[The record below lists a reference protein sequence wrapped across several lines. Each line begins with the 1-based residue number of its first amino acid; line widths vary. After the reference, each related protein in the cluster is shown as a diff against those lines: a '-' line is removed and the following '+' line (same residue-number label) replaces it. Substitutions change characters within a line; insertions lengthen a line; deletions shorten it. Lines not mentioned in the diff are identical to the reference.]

1 VPLNKPLQS
10 NCTALLAGMEAD
22 SARFSRQAVES
33 PDDLSLWTKLF
44 TVSQIM
50 LSAIREDKVPSALEE
65 ICSNLLG
72 CERLAIVEISHGT
85 GLVQFRRA
93 PQVSSEMRLALADQ
107 GRFLESQ
114 IQPGDI
120 RYISDEIDDNA
131 AKLSQLRIHALVPL
145 WLDRESSGALL
156 LFELLPQRSG
166 FDTEDREVLRLLS
179 TNAGPCLRSKL
190 RG

>member
-1 VPLNKPLQS
+1 
-10 NCTALLAGMEAD
+10 MEAD
-22 SARFSRQAVES
+22 SARFRRQAVER

-50 LSAIREDKVPSALEE
+50 LSAIREDNVLSALEE

-72 CERLAIVEISHGT
+72 CEQLAIVEISHDT
-85 GLVQFRRA
+85 GLVHFRKT
-93 PQVSSEMRLALADQ
+93 QQLSSEMRIALTDQ

-114 IQPGDI
+114 IQQGEI
-120 RYISDEIDDNA
+120 QYRSDENDDNPA
-131 AKLSQLRIHALVPL
+131 RLSQLWINALVPL

-179 TNAGPCLRSKL
+179 ANAGPCLRSKM

>member
-1 VPLNKPLQS
+1 MLLTKPIQS

-22 SARFSRQAVES
+22 TARFRRQAVEC
-33 PDDLSLWTKLF
+33 PENLSLWTKLF

-72 CERLAIVEISHGT
+72 CEQLAIVEISHGT
-85 GLVQFRRA
+85 GLVHFRKA
-93 PQVSSEMRLALADQ
+93 QQLSSEVRMALADY

-114 IQPGDI
+114 IQQGEI
-120 RYISDEIDDNA
+120 QYISDENDDKA
-131 AKLSQLRIHALVPL
+131 AKLSQLRINALVPL

-179 TNAGPCLRSKL
+179 TNAGPCLRSKM